1 MKPTS
6 STMKQPSE
14 MTPHELHRR
23 LRENGYSPTVTEDT
37 IESYVKPFKETLTN
51 AMNAALGDGED
62 RAIVILI
69 DGILGDI
76 SAAVATSDSVHPDL
90 VDFLKARKIQ

>member
-1 MKPTS
+1 MKTS
-6 STMKQPSE
+6 SSTTKQLNE

-23 LRENGYSPTVTEDT
+23 MRENGYDPTVTEAT
-37 IESYVKPFKETLTN
+37 IESQVRPFKATLTR
-51 AMNAALGDGED
+51 AMNIALGEGDD
-62 RAIVILI
+62 RFLVIRI

-76 SAAVATSDSVHPDL
+76 SAAIATSDHIDPDL